1 MRMFLFTGALFVL
14 CGLLLLAKAR
24 RMTQSRG
31 ISVVAGLCA
40 AGLALLGLRLILYA
54 FTTF

>member
-31 ISVVAGLCA
+31 ISVVVNLCA

>member
-1 MRMFLFTGALFVL
+1 MFLFTGALFVL

-31 ISVVAGLCA
+31 ISVVV
-40 AGLALLGLRLILYA
+40 GLAPQGWR
-54 FTTF
+54 FWGFG